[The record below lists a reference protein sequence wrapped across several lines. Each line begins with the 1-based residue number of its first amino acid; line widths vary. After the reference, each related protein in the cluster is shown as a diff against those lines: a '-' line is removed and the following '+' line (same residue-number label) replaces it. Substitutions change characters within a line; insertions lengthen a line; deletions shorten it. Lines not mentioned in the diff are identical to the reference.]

1 MFLDAELE
9 DVAKAKA
16 RLAVQAD
23 LRRQVIQLELLALRS
38 RTRRAFT
45 DLSLGFGLAGKV
57 LDLLTAWRRRRQ
69 P

>member
-1 MFLDAELE
+1 MFLDAELKE
-9 DVAKAKA
+9 VAQAKA

-38 RTRRAFT
+38 RARRSFSGLA
-45 DLSLGFGLAGKV
+45 LGFGLAGKV
-57 LDLLTAWRRRRQ
+57 LDFLTARRRRRE

>member
-1 MFLDAELE
+1 MFLDAELRE
-9 DVAKAKA
+9 VAQAKA

-38 RTRRAFT
+38 RSRRAFS
-45 DLSLGFGLAGKV
+45 DLSLGLGLAGKV
-57 LDLLTAWRRRRQ
+57 LDFLTAWRRRRE

>member
-45 DLSLGFGLAGKV
+45 DLSLGLGLAGKV
-57 LDLLTAWRRRRQ
+57 LDLLTVWRRRRQ

>member
-1 MFLDAELE
+1 MFLDAELG

-45 DLSLGFGLAGKV
+45 DLSLGLGLAGKV

>member
-1 MFLDAELE
+1 MFLDAELK
-9 DVAKAKA
+9 DVAEAKA

-23 LRRQVIQLELLALRS
+23 LRRQIIRLEVLALRS
-38 RTRRAFT
+38 RTRRAFS

-57 LDLLTAWRRRRQ
+57 LDFLTARRRRRE

>member
-1 MFLDAELE
+1 MFLDAELKE
-9 DVAKAKA
+9 LAQAKA

-38 RTRRAFT
+38 RARRSFSS
-45 DLSLGFGLAGKV
+45 LSLGLGLAGKV
-57 LDLLTAWRRRRQ
+57 LDFLTVRRRRRE